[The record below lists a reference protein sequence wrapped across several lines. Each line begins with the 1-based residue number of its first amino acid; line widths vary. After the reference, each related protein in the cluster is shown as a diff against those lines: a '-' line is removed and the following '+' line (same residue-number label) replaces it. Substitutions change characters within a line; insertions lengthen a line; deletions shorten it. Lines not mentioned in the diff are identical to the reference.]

1 MNTTLAAL
9 STPTAAA
16 GATARGDGD
25 VLKLNKEDP
34 QERFLK
40 LLVSQ
45 LRNQDP
51 LNPLQNSEVT
61 SQIAQ
66 ISTVNGIERLNG
78 TVKDMG
84 ANMLAAQSVQ
94 ASGMIGRGVLAKG
107 DRMQLAQGGAVGGIE
122 LAGPAD
128 KVVVTILDSGGRT
141 VESMDLGRR
150 PAGLSTFAW
159 DGKPADVQLPDGN
172 YRFKVE
178 AFRDSGAKVSA
189 TTLGY
194 GRVQSVSLD
203 GGVTLDTP
211 TLGSLPLSD
220 VRQII

>member
-1 MNTTLAAL
+1 MTTPITSATASANTA
-9 STPTAAA
+9 SAAA
-16 GATARGDGD
+16 SGAD
-25 VLKLNKEDP
+25 VLKLNSEDP

-78 TVKDMG
+78 AVENMG
-84 ANMLAAQSVQ
+84 ANMLAAQSLQ
-94 ASGMIGRGVLAKG
+94 ASSMIGRGVLAEG
-107 DRMQLAQGGAVGGIE
+107 NRMQLVDGTAMGGFE

-128 KVVVTILDSGGRT
+128 KVVVTILDDGGRPL
-141 VESMDLGRR
+141 ESLDLGQRNS
-150 PAGLSTFAW
+150 GLSTFSW
-159 DGKPADVQLPDGN
+159 DGRPGETQLADGI
-172 YRFKVE
+172 YGFKVE
-178 AFRDSGAKVSA
+178 ALRDNGAKVAA

-203 GGVTLDTP
+203 GAVMLNTP
-211 TLGSLPLSD
+211 ALGALALSS

>member
-1 MNTTLAAL
+1 MTIAISA
-9 STPTAAA
+9 TAANSA
-16 GATARGDGD
+16 PPGGAD
-25 VLKLNKEDP
+25 VLKLNSEDP

-78 TVKDMG
+78 AVDNMG
-84 ANMLAAQSVQ
+84 ANMLAAQSLQ
-94 ASGMIGRGVLAKG
+94 ASSMIGRGVLAEG
-107 DRMQLAQGGAVGGIE
+107 NRIQLAGGTAVGGFD

-128 KVVVTILDSGGRT
+128 KVIVTILDAGGRP
-141 VESMDLGRR
+141 VESLDLGRKSS
-150 PAGLSTFAW
+150 GLSTFAW
-159 DGKPADVQLPDGN
+159 DGKPGEAQLADGT
-172 YRFKVE
+172 YGFKVE
-178 AFRDSGAKVSA
+178 AMRDDGAKVAA
-189 TTLGY
+189 TTIGY

-203 GGVTLDTP
+203 GGVTLNTP
-211 TLGSLPLSD
+211 GLGSLALSS
-220 VRQII
+220 VRQIL

>member
-1 MNTTLAAL
+1 MTTAI
-9 STPTAAA
+9 AAA
-16 GATARGDGD
+16 SATPASAGTDA
-25 VLKLNKEDP
+25 LKLNSEDP

-51 LNPLQNSEVT
+51 LNPLQNAEVT

-78 TVKDMG
+78 AVKDMG
-84 ANMLAAQSVQ
+84 SNMLAAQSLQ
-94 ASGMIGRGVLAKG
+94 AGSMIGRGVLAEG
-107 DRMQLAQGGAVGGIE
+107 DRIQLADGGAVGGIE
-122 LAGPAD
+122 LSGPAD
-128 KVVVTILDSGGRT
+128 KVIVTILDAGGRP
-141 VESMDLGRR
+141 VESLDLGRKG
-150 PAGLSTFAW
+150 AGLSTFAW
-159 DGKPADVQLPDGN
+159 DGKPADVQLPDGT
-172 YRFKVE
+172 YRFKVD
-178 AFRDSGAKVSA
+178 AMRDSGTKVQA

-203 GGVTLDTP
+203 GGVTLNTP
-211 TLGSLPLSD
+211 TLGPLPLSG

>member
-1 MNTTLAAL
+1 MTSAISAA
-9 STPTAAA
+9 SGTASSAAA
-16 GATARGDGD
+16 NAD
-25 VLKLNKEDP
+25 VLKLNSEAP

-51 LNPLQNSEVT
+51 LNPLENSEVT

-84 ANMLAAQSVQ
+84 ANMLAAQSLQ
-94 ASGMIGRGVLAKG
+94 ASGMIGRGVLAQG
-107 DRMQLAQGGAVGGIE
+107 DRMELVDGGAVGGID

-128 KVVVTILDSGGRT
+128 KVIVTILDSAGRP
-141 VESMDLGRR
+141 VESLDLGPRA
-150 PAGLSTFAW
+150 AGLSTFAW
-159 DGKPADVQLPDGN
+159 DGKPADAQLPDGT

-178 AFRDSGAKVSA
+178 ALRDNGAKVSA

-194 GRVQSVSLD
+194 SRVQSVSLD
-203 GGVTLDTP
+203 GGVTLNTP
-211 TLGSLPLSD
+211 SLGALPLSG

>member
-1 MNTTLAAL
+1 MTTTIAA
-9 STPTAAA
+9 TAAN
-16 GATARGDGD
+16 TAAPGNADALR
-25 VLKLNKEDP
+25 LNSGDP

-78 TVKDMG
+78 AVQNMG
-84 ANMLAAQSVQ
+84 ANMLSAQSLQ
-94 ASGMIGRGVLAKG
+94 ASSMIGRGVLAEG
-107 DRMQLAQGGAVGGIE
+107 NRIQLSDGEAVGGFE

-128 KVVVTILDSGGRT
+128 KVVVTILDSGGHS
-141 VESMDLGRR
+141 VESLDLGRKTS
-150 PAGLSTFAW
+150 GLSTFAW
-159 DGKPADVQLPDGN
+159 DGRPGEAQLADGT
-172 YRFKVE
+172 YSFKVE
-178 AFRDSGAKVSA
+178 ALRDNGTKVA
-189 TTLGY
+189 VTTLGY

-203 GGVTLDTP
+203 NGVILNTP
-211 TLGSLPLSD
+211 TLGALALSS
-220 VRQII
+220 VRQIL

>member
-1 MNTTLAAL
+1 MTTAIAAT
-9 STPTAAA
+9 STAAS
-16 GATARGDGD
+16 GAPPGGAD
-25 VLKLNKEDP
+25 VLKLNSEDP

-51 LNPLQNSEVT
+51 LNPLQNAEVT

-78 TVKDMG
+78 AVKDMG
-84 ANMLAAQSVQ
+84 ANMLAAQSLQ
-94 ASGMIGRGVLAKG
+94 ASAMIGRGVLAEG
-107 DRMQLAQGGAVGGIE
+107 DRMQLADGGAVGGIE

-128 KVVVTILDSGGRT
+128 KVVVTILDSGGRP

-159 DGKPADVQLPDGN
+159 DGKPGDVQLPDGT

-203 GGVTLDTP
+203 GGVTLNTP
-211 TLGSLPLSD
+211 TLGPLPLSG

>member
-1 MNTTLAAL
+1 MTTAI
-9 STPTAAA
+9 AAA
-16 GATARGDGD
+16 SATPAPAGNDA
-25 VLKLNKEDP
+25 LKLNSEDP

-51 LNPLQNSEVT
+51 LNPLQNAEVT

-78 TVKDMG
+78 AVKDMG
-84 ANMLAAQSVQ
+84 SNMLAAQSLQ
-94 ASGMIGRGVLAKG
+94 AGSMIGRGVLAEG
-107 DRMQLAQGGAVGGIE
+107 DRIQLADGGAVGGIE
-122 LAGPAD
+122 LSGPAD
-128 KVVVTILDSGGRT
+128 KVIVTILDAGGRP
-141 VESMDLGRR
+141 VESLDLGRKG
-150 PAGLSTFAW
+150 AGLSTFAW
-159 DGKPADVQLPDGN
+159 DGKPADVQLPDGT
-172 YRFKVE
+172 YRFKVD
-178 AFRDSGAKVSA
+178 AMRDSGTKVQA

-203 GGVTLDTP
+203 GGVTLNTP
-211 TLGSLPLSD
+211 TLGPLPLSG

>member
-1 MNTTLAAL
+1 M
-9 STPTAAA
+9 TAAIA
-16 GATARGDGD
+16 AATTNANAASGGGD
-25 VLKLNKEDP
+25 VLKLNSEAP

-51 LNPLQNSEVT
+51 LNPLDNAQVT

-78 TVKDMG
+78 AVKDMG
-84 ANMLAAQSVQ
+84 ATMLAAQSLQ
-94 ASGMIGRGVLAKG
+94 AGALIGRGVLAEG
-107 DRMQLAQGGAVGGIE
+107 DRMQLVDGGAVGGFE

-128 KVVVTILDSGGRT
+128 KVVVTILDAGGRPL
-141 VESMDLGRR
+141 ESLDLGSKG
-150 PAGLSTFAW
+150 PGLSTFAW
-159 DGKPADVQLPDGN
+159 DGKPGDAQLPDGS

-178 AFRDSGAKVSA
+178 ALRDNGATVSA
-189 TTLGY
+189 TSLGY

-203 GGVTLDTP
+203 GGVTLNTP
-211 TLGSLPLSD
+211 TLGALPLSG